1 MLPRPPSIATL
12 VIALIVICVS
22 LVLGGVGTIAYHSY
36 SVQKWAEFESA
47 HKLGADQ
54 LAISLAPPV
63 WNLEY
68 PQINRL
74 LESQMQ
80 DPRSAGVV
88 VQVAEQQFIM
98 ARDAQGVVHT
108 LRQRFDTTGLHGT
121 ERNILH
127 AGQMVGKLEV
137 YATARQVQQALRR
150 AWIFTAASILLFDV
164 LLTLSLYLLMQRLVL
179 RPLRLVESY
188 AVQVAH
194 GEGEPQKMGQ
204 WRFRGELERL
214 KTAIDAMVRQLAS
227 QNAALQQSAE
237 RLREVLRLLPM
248 PIMLSDADDRIVF
261 INDRFFEVF
270 GYTQVEIPSLAE
282 WAARVFPDPD
292 ERRRVMAGWRRE
304 WDQAGQQG
312 RPVQAQTYRATRKDG
327 QVRVVQV
334 GGMKSEALYIAVLDD
349 VTDRMQVEHE
359 LARHREHLEELVQM
373 RTAELEASNRQRDE
387 IQFAMDHAGIGI
399 LRIDAT
405 SGRLSYANDQAGAL
419 LGRKADE
426 LQQLHVSEVVPD
438 LAGDGLQRTRPALP
452 GSDFTRL
459 ETTLQR
465 RDGQAL
471 PVEVLLYFK
480 PPVDDRPG
488 HHIAFLTDISLRR
501 ASQQALIEAKQA
513 AEAAAQAR
521 SEFLANMSH
530 EIRTPMNAIIGMSSL
545 ALQSNLDATQR
556 NYIEKA
562 HGSAKSLLALLNDI
576 LDLSKIE
583 AGRLDIEHVAFHLD
597 RVFDSLAN
605 LLALRAEEKGVEL
618 LFDVAPGTPLHW
630 VGDPLRLGQILIN
643 LAGNAIKFTES
654 GSVVVGCRV
663 LAYPGAKATLEFSV
677 ADSGIGMNDRQRA
690 GLFTPFSQGDN
701 SISRRY
707 GGTGL
712 GLAICKRLADLM
724 GGRIAVESQPGQGS
738 VFRFVADFERADAA
752 EGPGRPLPGALQSS
766 RVLVVDDNPHALR
779 ILCGL
784 LGAMGMTVDR
794 ASSTVQALDRSRED
808 GPHRLVIADWKLP
821 GSDGLELLRALH
833 NEPVPPLVIL
843 MAGVL
848 STQALRQAAVGLPLA
863 SVLPK
868 PFSASTLREA
878 IELACGHGAMAS
890 PSLAPAPAAAM
901 PSRALEGARILL
913 VEDNLI
919 NQEVGKGLLEHAGA
933 RVAVAANGQ
942 EAIDRLAGEPFDA
955 VLMDMQ
961 MPVMDGL
968 QACRE
973 IRRDPRYA
981 RLPIIA
987 MTAGALPSD
996 RRQTAEAGMNDHLTK
1011 PIDPAQLTATLARWL
1026 ARAPHQPAPQ
1036 TLLDA
1041 PPSAL
1046 QVPAATLDVDHGLMS
1061 VGGSADAYRRVL
1073 QLFVANIDNSRL
1085 RLRAAIAAGDQ
1096 VALNRLTHGTKS
1108 AAAAIG
1114 AQALSAAAQAL
1125 EDASGQGDPQAL
1137 QEPVARLDAAWM
1149 EADHAARLYL
1159 AVRVPAGAEPG
1170 ATHG

>member
-1 MLPRPPSIATL
+1 MRPTPQSIATL
-12 VIALIVICVS
+12 VITFIVICVS

-36 SVQKWAEFESA
+36 SVQKWSEFEGA
-47 HKLGADQ
+47 LKLGADQ
-54 LAISLAPPV
+54 LAVSLAPPV

-88 VQVAEQQFIM
+88 VQVGDQQVIM
-98 ARDAQGVVHT
+98 ARDAQGVAHT
-108 LRQRFDTTGLHGT
+108 LSQRFDTAGLHRT
-121 ERNILH
+121 ERSILH
-127 AGQMVGKLEV
+127 ADQVVGTLEV

-150 AWIFTAASILLFDV
+150 AWIYTAVSILLFDV

-188 AVQVAH
+188 AVQVAS
-194 GEGEPQKMGQ
+194 GEGEPKQMGQ

-270 GYTQVEIPSLAE
+270 GYAYEEIPTLSG
-282 WAARVFPDPD
+282 WATHVFPDPD
-292 ERRRVMAGWRRE
+292 DRRRVMAGWRRE
-304 WDQAGQQG
+304 WDEAGHHG
-312 RPVQAQTYRATRKDG
+312 RPVPAQTYHATRKDG

-349 VTDRMQVEHE
+349 ITDRMQVEHE
-359 LARHREHLEELVQM
+359 LARYREHLEELVQM
-373 RTAELEASNRQRDE
+373 RTAELQASNRQREE

-399 LRIDAT
+399 LRIDAA

-419 LGRKADE
+419 LGRTADE
-426 LQQLHVSEVVPD
+426 LQQLHVSEVVPN
-438 LAGDGLQRTRPALP
+438 LAGEGLLRAWPALP
-452 GSDFTRL
+452 GIDFTRL

-465 RDGQAL
+465 GDGQQL
-471 PVEVLLYFK
+471 PVEVLLYYK

-501 ASQQALIEAKQA
+501 ASQEALIEAKQA

-545 ALQSNLDATQR
+545 ALQTNLDATQR

-562 HGSAKSLLALLNDI
+562 HGSAKSLLGILNDI

-643 LAGNAIKFTES
+643 LTGNAIKFTEA

-663 LAYPGAKATLEFSV
+663 LAYPGANATLEFSV
-677 ADSGIGMNDRQRA
+677 ADNGIGMSDRQQA

-752 EGPGRPLPGALQSS
+752 EIPSRPLPAALRST

-779 ILCGL
+779 ILGGL
-784 LGAMGMTVDR
+784 VAAMGMTADA
-794 ASSTVQALDRSRED
+794 ASSTVQALDRWRED
-808 GPHRLVIADWKLP
+808 GPYRLVIADWKLP
-821 GSDGLELLRALH
+821 GSDGLSLLRVLH
-833 NEPVPPLVIL
+833 HEPVPPLVIL
-843 MAGVL
+843 MAGML
-848 STQALRQAAVGLPLA
+848 GAQALRQAAAGLPLA
-863 SVLPK
+863 AVLPR

-878 IELACGHGAMAS
+878 IELAFGHGATAA
-890 PSLAPAPAAAM
+890 PSLATAQAAAIRG
-901 PSRALEGARILL
+901 RALEGARILL

-919 NQEVGKGLLEHAGA
+919 NQEVGKGMLDHEGA

-942 EAIDRLAGEPFDA
+942 EAIDRLADEPFDA
-955 VLMDMQ
+955 VLMDIQ

-973 IRRDPRYA
+973 IRLQPRFA
-981 RLPIIA
+981 KLPIIA

-996 RRQTAEAGMNDHLTK
+996 RRQTSEAGMNDHLTK
-1011 PIDPAQLTATLARWL
+1011 PIDAAELTATLARWL
-1026 ARAPHQPAPQ
+1026 ARAPLRPTQPSSPDAPVPAPQ
-1036 TLLDA
+1036 A
-1041 PPSAL
+1041 
-1046 QVPAATLDVDHGLMS
+1046 PAAALDLGHGLMS
-1061 VGGSADAYRRVL
+1061 VGGRAEAYRRVL
-1073 QLFVANIDNSRL
+1073 QLFVADIDSL
-1085 RLRAAIAAGDQ
+1085 RQQLRAALSAGDRL
-1096 VALNRLTHGTKS
+1096 ALSRLAHSTKS
-1108 AAAAIG
+1108 AAASIG
-1114 AQALSAAAQAL
+1114 AQALSAAALAL
-1125 EDASGQGDPQAL
+1125 EHAAGQGDPQAL
-1137 QEPVARLDAAWM
+1137 QEPVARLEAAWT
-1149 EADHAARLYL
+1149 EAELAARRHL
-1159 AVRVPAGAEPG
+1159 AAEQAGTTGKGDHHA
-1170 ATHG
+1170 